1 MRTIEVQLYQYDE
14 LSPEAQA
21 KARDWYLEGGLD
33 YDWWDGVYDGFQEVC
48 KILGV
53 EIDQNSHNVRYG
65 GSATPMIFFSGFY
78 HQGSYAGF
86 EGEYSYKKGA
96 AKAIRA
102 YCNDEELIRI
112 ADALQDV
119 QRRNFYRLIAR
130 IRLNRDNLDVEVYDK
145 DDRYREI
152 AEESDLRELMDD
164 LADWLYKTLQNEY
177 EWLTSDEE
185 VAESIRANEYEFDE
199 DGRRA

>member
-21 KARDWYLEGGLD
+21 KARDWYREGCLD
-33 YDWWDGVYDGFQEVC
+33 YDWWDGCYEDFMRIAE
-48 KILGV
+48 ILGV
-53 EIDQNSHNVRYG
+53 EIDTSGRG
-65 GSATPMIFFSGFY
+65 GTPMIFFSGFY

-86 EGEYSYKKGA
+86 HGTYSYKKGS

-119 QRRNFYRLIAR
+119 QRRNFYSLVAR
-130 IRLNRDNLDVEVYDK
+130 VSLSNYGNLRVEVEDK
-145 DDRYREI
+145 EDPYREI
-152 AEESDLRELMDD
+152 AEESDLRELVGD
-164 LADWLYKTLQNEY
+164 LAHWLYKTLQNEY

-185 VAESIRANEYEFDE
+185 VAESIRNNEYEFDE
-199 DGRRA
+199 DGDCA